1 MNEDV
6 IFSSNLSMSM
16 LLTYV
21 FDSTKLIVGEIQ
33 EGGEMKARIL
43 IADDEKNILETLSDF
58 MEGIGYDVDLAGS
71 VDSALALIQAND
83 YDILLTDKNMPD
95 TDGGK
100 EGGLSLLKYA
110 REHSPLTEVI
120 MITGYATVESAVEAM
135 KLGAFDYV
143 MKPIPLFELK
153 EKIDRVLEYKR
164 FLGSQNTLQMYKA
177 LHNQLLDL
185 LINRDDIPEEKL
197 EQILKTLGKKID
209 HLFGMQKGYE
219 EIIVTQTEALEKIE
233 VYIEHLKEAIPEES
247 PYYALIE
254 KILEESRRRI

>member
-1 MNEDV
+1 
-6 IFSSNLSMSM
+6 
-16 LLTYV
+16 
-21 FDSTKLIVGEIQ
+21 
-33 EGGEMKARIL
+33 MKARIL
-43 IADDEKNILETLSDF
+43 IADDEKNILDTLSDF
-58 MEGIGYDVDLAGS
+58 MEGIGYDVDLAEN
-71 VDSALALIQAND
+71 VDSALALMQTND

-95 TDGGK
+95 TEDNK

-110 REHSPLTEVI
+110 KEHSPLTEVI

-164 FLGSQNTLQMYKA
+164 FLSSQNTLQMYKA

-185 LINRDDIPEEKL
+185 LINREDIPEEKL

-233 VYIEHLKEAIPEES
+233 VYAEHLREALPEES

-254 KILEESRRRI
+254 KILEESKRRI

>member
-1 MNEDV
+1 ME
-6 IFSSNLSMSM
+6 
-16 LLTYV
+16 
-21 FDSTKLIVGEIQ
+21 
-33 EGGEMKARIL
+33 ARIL
-43 IADDEKNILETLSDF
+43 IADDEKNILDTLSDF
-58 MEGIGYDVDLAGS
+58 MEDIGYHVDLAAS
-71 VDSALALIQAND
+71 VDSALALMQTNE

-95 TDGGK
+95 TGDNK
-100 EGGLSLLKYA
+100 EGGMRLLKHA
-110 REHSPLTEVI
+110 KEHNPLTEVI

-143 MKPIPLFELK
+143 MKPIPLNELK

-164 FLGSQNTLQMYKA
+164 FLSSKNTLQMYKA

-185 LINRDDIPEEKL
+185 LVNRDDIPEDKL
-197 EQILKTLGKKID
+197 QRILRTLGTKID

-219 EIIVTQTEALEKIE
+219 GIIETQVEALEKIE
-233 VYIEHLKEAIPEES
+233 GYADHLKEAIPREN

>member
-1 MNEDV
+1 
-6 IFSSNLSMSM
+6 
-16 LLTYV
+16 
-21 FDSTKLIVGEIQ
+21 
-33 EGGEMKARIL
+33 MKARIL
-43 IADDEKNILETLSDF
+43 IADDEKHILDTLSDF
-58 MEGIGYDVDLAGS
+58 MEGIGYHVDLAES
-71 VDSALALIQAND
+71 VDSALALMQTNQ

-95 TDGGK
+95 TGNNK

-110 REHSPLTEVI
+110 KEHSPSTEVI

-143 MKPIPLFELK
+143 MKPIPLQELR
-153 EKIDRVLEYKR
+153 EKIDRVLEYKS
-164 FLGSQNTLQMYKA
+164 FLGSENTIQMYKA

-185 LINRDDIPEEKL
+185 LVNRDDIPEEKL

-233 VYIEHLKEAIPEES
+233 LYVEHLREAIPQES
-247 PYYALIE
+247 PYYALIG
-254 KILEESRRRI
+254 KIIEESRRRI